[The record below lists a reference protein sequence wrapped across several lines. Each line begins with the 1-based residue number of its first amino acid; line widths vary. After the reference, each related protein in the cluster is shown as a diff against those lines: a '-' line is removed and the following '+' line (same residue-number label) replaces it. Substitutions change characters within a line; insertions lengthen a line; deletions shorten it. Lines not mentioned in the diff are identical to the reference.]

1 MEQCAILPTSDQKLN
16 HMKYYIHI
24 DESGPFDECFSGVK
38 ASVVG
43 GICSQHSAQDW
54 DYLHR
59 GHLEQF
65 CRENSNVNFSYPGHY
80 HCGPLLA
87 GKIRAPIGS
96 DSTVVGEFTNSVFQ
110 NILNKATFGFLSRN
124 VGKKF
129 EYSPQATYVMH
140 LIAALRNAFQ
150 LMSESHE
157 DIDYVQVVVAQRTIG
172 ETSKVGTVEQYMSY
186 LLAHVTEQLLVG
198 DGAGVDL
205 AKRIYSHGQLDFS
218 TGLGDR
224 NAGLIAADFVCCLGR
239 SGRKAVAGGSLHL
252 CQPNQEALLG
262 DYKAF
267 HERQAQIFLK
277 NKYYGSCL
285 EFVCR
290 YFPSKDGQPDV
301 EQLVGQLKR
310 ETDQHVLQREL
321 PALLSVIHQLSKNR
335 TKAPNMLAVAIRVAE
350 RLVELAKK
358 YSIEVNSGGIQ
369 RHWLNFHI
377 QALAELSACYSH
389 TGSVGPQ
396 KIAEEDLTV
405 LLSKRGKDTGMDAT
419 QRQSLLIDVRNR
431 NLNLLFNDYRFEDAY
446 NLAEELS
453 WARRQMVPEGEAD
466 ELLGQILGSHG
477 QSCAFMARSDST
489 WFESAIRL
497 FEQSLYHFASG
508 SYQEDMSRNFL
519 VTTAWQAGQLNDAVK
534 YMIPTIGS
542 DWGPEDAIAAISER
556 LSLPSPESRAFD
568 VVNCLRL
575 AAAYSHS
582 ADCPR
587 LDIRLRNDLE
597 LIARRIGTDHPYEQW
612 LKWLGI
618 IHLQSCE
625 FSKAESCFVAA
636 KAICTDNEFTMQ
648 TIGSSITL
656 LQVIANRI
664 RGSGKFSQTKEQQF
678 HSELKMLRT
687 QSASFDAYMRKSL
700 VPETLERPFVDWC
713 SDGKVLW
720 NLYTFLPFAY
730 A

>member
-1 MEQCAILPTSDQKLN
+1 
-16 HMKYYIHI
+16 MKYYIHI
-24 DESGPFDECFSGVK
+24 DESGPFDEHFSGVR

-43 GICSQHSAQDW
+43 GICSQHSTKNW
-54 DYLHR
+54 RNLHQ

-65 CRENSNVNFSYPGHY
+65 CREHSDLEFSYPGHY

-87 GKIRAPIGS
+87 GKIGGPVGS
-96 DSTVVGEFTNSVFQ
+96 DSTVVGEFTNGVFQ
-110 NILNKATFGFLSRN
+110 NVLSNATFGFLSRN
-124 VGKKF
+124 AGKKF
-129 EYSPQATYVMH
+129 EYSPQATYVMN

-150 LMSESHE
+150 LMAESHE
-157 DIDYVQVVVAQRTIG
+157 DIDSVQVVVAQRTIG
-172 ETSKVGTVEQYMSY
+172 ETSKVGTVAQYMSS
-186 LLAHVTEQLLVG
+186 LLTHVTEQLLVG
-198 DGAGVDL
+198 EGAGVAL
-205 AKRIYSHGQLDFS
+205 AKRIHSNGQLDFS

-224 NAGLIAADFVCCLGR
+224 DAGLIAADFVCCLGR
-239 SGRKAVAGGSLHL
+239 SGRKAVAGGSLYF
-252 CQPNQEALLG
+252 CQPNEEALLG

-267 HERQAQIFLK
+267 HERQAQVFLK

-285 EFVCR
+285 EFLCR

-310 ETDQHVLQREL
+310 ETDQQVLQREL

-358 YSIEVNSGGIQ
+358 YSIEINGGGVQ

-396 KIAEEDLTV
+396 QKAEENLTL
-405 LLSKRGKDTGMDAT
+405 LLSKRSKDTGMDAT

-446 NLAEELS
+446 NLAEELGD
-453 WARRQMVPEGEAD
+453 ARRQMVPDGEAD

-489 WFESAIRL
+489 WFDSAIEL
-497 FEQSLYHFASG
+497 FKQSLDHFAAG

-519 VTTAWQAGQLNDAVK
+519 VTTAWQAGQLDDAVK
-534 YMIPTIGS
+534 YMIPAIGLGFS
-542 DWGPEDAIAAISER
+542 PDDAIGAIAER
-556 LSLPSPESRAFD
+556 LSLPSPENRAFD
-568 VVNCLRL
+568 VVNCLRI
-575 AAAYSHS
+575 AAAYTQS
-582 ADCPR
+582 ADRQC

-597 LIARRIGTDHPYEQW
+597 SIARRIGTDHPYEQW

-618 IHLQSCE
+618 LHLQCE
-625 FSKAESCFVAA
+625 EFARAENCFAAA
-636 KAICTDNEFTMQ
+636 KVICMKHEFTMQ
-648 TIGSSITL
+648 TIGNSIAL
-656 LQVIANRI
+656 LQVVTNRI
-664 RGSGKFSQTKEQQF
+664 KGKGKVSQTNEQQF
-678 HSELKMLRT
+678 HLELKKLRT
-687 QSASFDAYMRKSL
+687 QSASFDAYMQKSL
-700 VPETLERPFVDWC
+700 VSEALEKPQVDWC
-713 SDGKVLW
+713 SDREVLW
-720 NLYTFLPFAY
+720 NLYTCLPFAY